1 MVPSIQKGFADV
13 PRIDLTGGPT
23 PLYRAT
29 GLESALR
36 REGVVAGIYLKRD
49 DLIPIGG
56 GGNKLRKLQ
65 YHMASVIAAGHDTV
79 ITFGG
84 LQSNHARLTAAV
96 CARLGLECH
105 LILTQE
111 VDINTADYNHNGNV
125 LLNRIFGAQSH
136 VLARGASAQ
145 EHATLLSERLS
156 TLGKSVAV
164 IPVGGSTPLGALGYA
179 DCAIEISQQAEAG
192 GLNLKSITVANGS
205 SGTQAGLIAGW
216 RAIDRDPQIIK
227 GFAVMT
233 NAADAVKT
241 TTELAASTLE
251 LAGFKHGLADAVH
264 VDDCQ
269 LGAAYGQPTQA
280 MLEAVTLLARTE
292 GLLLDPVYS
301 GKAFAGLL
309 NQLRQGAFKQGDDV
323 VFVMTGGVPGLYAY
337 QATLADAWDGIIS
350 Q

>member
-1 MVPSIQKGFADV
+1 MVPSIQKGVADV

-29 GLESALR
+29 GLESALKP
-36 REGVVAGIYLKRD
+36 EGVEAGIYLKRD

-56 GGNKLRKLQ
+56 GGNKLRKSQ

-125 LLNRIFGAQSH
+125 LLNRIFGAQCH
-136 VLARGASAQ
+136 VLAQGASAQ

-179 DCAIEISQQAEAG
+179 DCAVEINQQAETA
-192 GLNLKSITVANGS
+192 GLNLKCITVANGS

-216 RAIDRDPQIIK
+216 CAINRDPQIIN

-233 NAADAVKT
+233 SAADARKKT
-241 TTELAASTLE
+241 AQLAASTLE

-264 VDDCQ
+264 VDDSQ
-269 LGAAYGQPTQA
+269 IGAAYGQPTQA
-280 MLEAVTLLARTE
+280 MLEAVALLARTE

-309 NQLRQGAFKQGDDV
+309 NQLRQGALSK
-323 VFVMTGGVPGLYAY
+323 
-337 QATLADAWDGIIS
+337 ATMWCL
-350 Q
+350 

>member
-29 GLESALR
+29 GLESALK
-36 REGVVAGIYLKRD
+36 REGIEAGIYLKRD

-125 LLNRIFGAQSH
+125 LLNRIFGAQCH

-145 EHATLLSERLS
+145 DNAAVLCDQLTLR
-156 TLGKSVAV
+156 GKSVAV

-179 DCAIEISQQAEAG
+179 DCAVEINQQADAG

-216 RAIDRDPQIIK
+216 CAMARDPRIIN

-233 NAADAVKT
+233 SAAGAVKK

-251 LAGFKHGLADAVH
+251 LSGFNHGLAHAVQ
-264 VDDCQ
+264 VDDSQ
-269 LGAAYGQPTQA
+269 LGAAYGQPTRA
-280 MLEAVTLLARTE
+280 MLEAVALLARTE

-309 NQLRQGAFKQGDDV
+309 SQLRQGAYQQGEDV
-323 VFVMTGGVPGLYAY
+323 VFVMTGGAPGLYAY
-337 QATLADAWDGIIS
+337 QATLADAWDGLIS
-350 Q
+350 R